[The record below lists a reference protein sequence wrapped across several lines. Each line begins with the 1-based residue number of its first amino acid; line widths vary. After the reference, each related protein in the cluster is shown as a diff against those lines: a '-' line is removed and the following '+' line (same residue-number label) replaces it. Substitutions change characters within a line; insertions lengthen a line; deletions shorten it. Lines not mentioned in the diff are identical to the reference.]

1 MKYLTS
7 LTSHVRK
14 LSLRKY
20 VAFHAIVLHWHLQS
34 IASELAKH
42 CDGTCK
48 APRCLMQSIAIT
60 IVLNSSNSHWLLDE
74 PVTKKWTSMSGSFL
88 LFVNPFTL
96 FSEAIVNVCACC
108 GYHCNHGKHNVRYH
122 NLLTFPVL
130 GVGSRLT
137 AFALH
142 LASSFVVLIIFPKSN
157 T

>member
-1 MKYLTS
+1 M
-7 LTSHVRK
+7 
-14 LSLRKY
+14 
-20 VAFHAIVLHWHLQS
+20 
-34 IASELAKH
+34 
-42 CDGTCK
+42 
-48 APRCLMQSIAIT
+48 P
-60 IVLNSSNSHWLLDE
+60 
-74 PVTKKWTSMSGSFL
+74 GSFL

>member
-34 IASELAKH
+34 IALPHAKH
-42 CDGTCK
+42 CNNH
-48 APRCLMQSIAIT
+48 CLEFVELALIT
-60 IVLNSSNSHWLLDE
+60 WWTFDK
-74 PVTKKWTSMSGSFL
+74 KKWTSMPGSFL